1 MNDKILVEC
10 DLLTDEQ
17 LAGKVPVK
25 VFNRTS
31 EGKDVLE
38 GMARIRKIHQG
49 DRQGVYAS
57 VHFIGDASGD
67 TFDRWV
73 FGSTQSNRE

>member
-1 MNDKILVEC
+1 MNDKTLVEC
-10 DLLTDEQ
+10 GLLTDEEF
-17 LAGKVPVK
+17 AGKVPVK
-25 VFNRTS
+25 VFNKTS

-49 DRQGVYAS
+49 DRQGVHAS
-57 VHFIGDASGD
+57 VCFIGDAPGD

-73 FGSTQSNRE
+73 FGSKQSNRE